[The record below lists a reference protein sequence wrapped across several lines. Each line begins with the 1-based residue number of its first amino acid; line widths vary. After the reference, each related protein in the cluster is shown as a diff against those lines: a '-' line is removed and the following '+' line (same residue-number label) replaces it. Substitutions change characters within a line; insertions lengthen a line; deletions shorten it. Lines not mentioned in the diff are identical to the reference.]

1 LLHKKLFLNFATLL
15 HKIRIDL
22 RLVKH
27 ILVLILFPLLSF
39 GQNLKISGLIEH
51 EGLPVNNASIK
62 LNDSLFKTSDK
73 KGRFEFTQLPAASYT
88 LAVSHTG
95 FEPYTLTFF
104 LSRDT
109 TFGHLLLQKSA
120 KELSEVVVSGS
131 REEKARKEN
140 HLSVSV
146 ASQEF
151 IQRNLS
157 GSLMQTLDKIPGV
170 NAMTIGSGQ
179 SKPQIRGL
187 GFNQIMVVEGGVK
200 HEGQQWG
207 ADHGLEIDQFA
218 SGAVEILKGS
228 ASYMYGS
235 DAIGGVVHIHQPKLP
250 TFHSMGF
257 SLNSSYMSNSNS
269 VANSLNFFY
278 RKHKWF
284 FDARATMRD
293 FGDYKVPTERIF
305 VYDYEVNLPGGYIR
319 NSAGRERNLQLSTGR
334 ITEKLQTRLSVSNVY
349 SAGGFFANA
358 HGLEPRNVNEEV
370 HDASHRDILLP
381 SQNVNHFKVISNST
395 LQAGKHTLSWDLA
408 FQQNDREEHS
418 QYVAH
423 GFMPSVYPTD
433 LGIEETLERAYH
445 KKVYSVNAR
454 DEIQKG
460 KHKLMFGF
468 NLEHQNNDIG
478 GWGFLIPAFKQW
490 QGGAFVYDKYSVSEK
505 TTLHT
510 ALRYDAGKIAIED
523 YRDWFMSQDAGYLSR
538 SVAASKSFDN
548 INWSIGANHK
558 WRNFDF
564 KANVGTSFR
573 MPLAKELA
581 ASGVNYHYF
590 RYEKGNINLAPEKSY
605 QIDLGVHWKNEK
617 LEIELSPFY
626 NYFPNYIYLNPT
638 AQHDRLYGAGNQVFE
653 YEESKVLRYGAE
665 SQIKWNI
672 AKTWSTSFAGE
683 YLYNRQLSGAKKGY
697 NLPFTPPPSFLWSLT
712 YSPTFLEN
720 AYVTLDVKHALEQNR
735 IVPPEKVTPAYTFLN
750 LSAGG
755 SFNVGHQ
762 KWTLNLQAT
771 NLMNARYLNHTS
783 FYRLID
789 LPEMGRNIVVTLKI
803 PVVFAI

>member
-1 LLHKKLFLNFATLL
+1 MLHEKLFANFATLL
-15 HKIRIDL
+15 HEISE
-22 RLVKH
+22 
-27 ILVLILFPLLSF
+27 ILKFLHLIFVLITFPALSF
-39 GQNLKISGLIEH
+39 AQNLRISGFVEY
-51 EGLPVNNASIK
+51 EGQPVSDANIK
-62 LNDSLFKTSDK
+62 LNDSLNQTTDK
-73 KGRFEFTQLPAASYT
+73 KGRFEFTKLNSGRYN
-88 LAVSHTG
+88 LLISHID
-95 FEPYTLTFF
+95 FEPYITSFTI
-104 LSRDT
+104 SRDT
-109 TFGHLLLQKSA
+109 TLAHLILQKSA
-120 KELSEVVVSGS
+120 KELSELVVSGN

-140 HLSVSV
+140 HLNVTV

-157 GSLMQTLDKIPGV
+157 GSLMQTLNKIPGV

-187 GFNQIMVVEGGVK
+187 GFNQVMVVEGGVK

-250 TFHSMGF
+250 AFHTMGF

-269 VANSLNFFY
+269 IANSLNFFY

-284 FDARATMRD
+284 FDARATVRD
-293 FGDYKVPTERIF
+293 FGDYKVPAERIF
-305 VYDYEVNLPGGYIR
+305 VYDYQVNLPGGYIR
-319 NSAGRERNLQLSTGR
+319 NSAGKERNLHFSTGR
-334 ITEKLQTRLSVSNVY
+334 ITEKLQTRFTVSNVY
-349 SAGGFFANA
+349 SEGGFFANA

-370 HDASHRDILLP
+370 HDASHRDILMP
-381 SQNVNHFKVISNST
+381 SQNVNHLKVISNST
-395 LQAGKHTLSWDLA
+395 LQAGKHTISWDLA

-423 GFMPSVYPTD
+423 GFMPSVYPGD

-454 DEIQKG
+454 DEVEAG
-460 KHKLMFGF
+460 KHKLMFGL

-490 QGGAFVYDKYSVSEK
+490 QGGAFIYDKYAVSEK

-510 ALRYDAGKIAIED
+510 ALRYDAGRIDIEE
-523 YRDWFMSQDAGYLSR
+523 YKDWFTSEDEGYLTR
-538 SVAASKSFDN
+538 AQAASRSFDN
-548 INWSIGANHK
+548 INWSIGANHE

-590 RYEKGNINLAPEKSY
+590 RYEKGNINLSPEKSY
-605 QIDLGVHWKNEK
+605 QVDLGVHWKNEK

-653 YEESKVLRYGAE
+653 YEQSKVLRYGAE

-672 AKTWSTSFAGE
+672 AKTWSTSLAGE

-712 YSPTFLEN
+712 YNPAFLEN

-771 NLMNARYLNHTS
+771 NLMNTSYLNHTS

-789 LPEMGRNIVVTLKI
+789 LPEMGRNIVVTLKV

>member
-1 LLHKKLFLNFATLL
+1 M
-15 HKIRIDL
+15 
-22 RLVKH
+22 RLVRH
-27 ILVLILFPLLSF
+27 ILVFTLLPFLSF
-39 GQNLKISGLIEH
+39 GQNLKIEGLVEH
-51 EGLPVNNASIK
+51 EGLPVSNANIK
-62 LNDSLFKTSDK
+62 LNDSLIQSSDK
-73 KGRFEFTQLPAASYT
+73 KGKFEFKKL
-88 LAVSHTG
+88 LAGTYILVVSHTEYESREIA
-95 FEPYTLTFF
+95 FTLTK
-104 LSRDT
+104 DT
-109 TFGHLLLQKSA
+109 TFGHLILHKSS
-120 KELSEVVVSGS
+120 KELSEVVVSRN
-131 REEKARKEN
+131 REENARKEN
-140 HLSVSV
+140 HLSIAV

-157 GSLMQTLDKIPGV
+157 GSLMQTLNKIPGV

-187 GFNQIMVVEGGVK
+187 GFNQVIVVEGGVK

-235 DAIGGVVHIHQPKLP
+235 DAIGGVVHIHQPRLP
-250 TFHSMGF
+250 VFHSMGF

-269 VANSLNFFY
+269 IANSLNFFY

-284 FDARATMRD
+284 FDARGTLRD
-293 FGDYKVPTERIF
+293 FGDYKVPAERIF
-305 VYDYEVNLPGGYIR
+305 VYDYGVNLPGGYIR
-319 NSAGRERNLQLSTGR
+319 NSAGRERNLHFSTGR
-334 ITEKLQTRLSVSNVY
+334 ITEKLQTRLTVSNVY
-349 SAGGFFANA
+349 STGGFFANA

-381 SQNVNHFKVISNST
+381 SQQVNHLKAISNST
-395 LQAGKHTLSWDLA
+395 LQAGKHSISWDLA

-423 GFMPSVYPTD
+423 GFMPPVYPTD
-433 LGIEETLERAYH
+433 LGINETLERAYH
-445 KKVYSVNAR
+445 KRVYSFNAR
-454 DEIQKG
+454 DEVEIR
-460 KHKLMFGF
+460 KHKLMYGF
-468 NLEHQNNDIG
+468 NLEHQQNNIG

-490 QGGAFVYDKYSVSEK
+490 QGGVFVYDKYAVNEK

-510 ALRYDAGKIAIED
+510 ALRYDGGKIDIKE
-523 YRDWFMSQDAGYLSR
+523 YKDWFVSQDAGYLSR
-538 SVAASKSFDN
+538 TDAVTKSFDN
-548 INWSIGANHK
+548 INWSLGANHAVG
-558 WRNFDF
+558 NFDF
-564 KANVGTSFR
+564 KTNVGTSFR

-590 RYEKGNINLAPEKSY
+590 RYEKGNINLSPEKSY
-605 QIDLGVHWKNEK
+605 QVDLGVHWKNER

-638 AQHDRLYGAGNQVFE
+638 PQHDRLYGAGNQVFE
-653 YEESKVLRYGAE
+653 YEQSKVLRYGAE

-672 AKTWSTSFAGE
+672 VKAWSTSLSGE

-712 YSPTFLEN
+712 YNPVFLEN
-720 AYVTLDVKHALEQNR
+720 AYVTLDVKHALEQKR
-735 IVPPEKVTPAYTFLN
+735 IVPPERVTPAYTFLN

-771 NLMNARYLNHTS
+771 NLLNTRYLNHTS

-789 LPEMGRNIVVTLKI
+789 LPEMGRNIIVTLKI